1 MSVPAARQ
9 PAFLSRLLPAGIDR
23 RAIGALTG
31 GHIGSDVFQGAVPA
45 LVPFFVNER
54 GWSYAAAGVLV
65 LIGSLGSSLLQPL
78 AGAIGDRVHAPWLMP
93 VGLLLA
99 SGGLGVAA
107 LATDY
112 RAVAAGL
119 AVGGFGVAAFHPEAV
134 RAARAAA
141 GMRPGA
147 ALGLF
152 AVGGNAGFALGP
164 ALTVPAALAFG
175 LRGVVLVAAVPL
187 LTLAGLLANWRR
199 VVPHPDTDERIT
211 SMPEGDDDWPQFLL
225 ASGVAILRTAYLF
238 GLMAFVPAWFDE
250 DLGSTLRLG
259 SAAVAA
265 SLAAGALGTFIG
277 GRLADHLGQRR
288 VIVWSMLIS
297 LPLCALLPFTTPWLA
312 VPLLFVLGATMD
324 ANFYSLVIVA
334 QNALPA
340 RMGFATGV
348 VIGLSVGF
356 GAGTVAV
363 LGLVADN
370 AGLTETL
377 HVCTGL
383 AAVATLLT
391 LPLARGTPGA
401 QATT

>member
-1 MSVPAARQ
+1 MSVEAARQ
-9 PAFLSRLLPAGIDR
+9 PFLNRLLPEGIDR
-23 RAIGALTG
+23 RALAALTG
-31 GHIGSDVFQGAVPA
+31 GHIGSDIFQGAVPA
-45 LVPFFVNER
+45 LVPFFVHER

-93 VGLLLA
+93 AGLVLA
-99 SGGLGVAA
+99 SGGLGLAA
-107 LATDY
+107 LATGY
-112 RAVAAGL
+112 WVVAAGL

-141 GMRPGA
+141 GLRPGA

-175 LRGVVLVAAVPL
+175 LRGVLVVAAVPL

-199 VVPHPDTDERIT
+199 VVPHPQADDRVT
-211 SMPEGDDDWPQFLL
+211 SMPEGEDDWPQFLL
-225 ASGVAILRTAYLF
+225 ASAVAILRTAYLF
-238 GLMAFVPAWFDE
+238 GLMAFVPAWFAD
-250 DLGSTLRLG
+250 DLGSSLRLG

-265 SLAAGALGTFIG
+265 TLAAGALGTFVG

-288 VIVWSMLIS
+288 VIVWSMVVS
-297 LPLCALLPFTTPWLA
+297 LPLCAALPFTSPWVA

-356 GAGTVAV
+356 GAGAVAV

-377 HVCTGL
+377 HVCTGI
-383 AAVATLLT
+383 AAVATVLT
-391 LPLARGTPGA
+391 FPLARGRPIA

>member
-1 MSVPAARQ
+1 MPE
-9 PAFLSRLLPAGIDR
+9 GIDR
-23 RAIGALTG
+23 RALAALTG

-45 LVPFFVNER
+45 LVPFFVTER
-54 GWSYAAAGVLV
+54 GWSYAEAGLLV

-93 VGLLLA
+93 AGLLLA
-99 SGGLGVAA
+99 SGGLAVAS
-107 LATDY
+107 LATGY
-112 RAVAAGL
+112 WAVAAALG
-119 AVGGFGVAAFHPEAV
+119 VGGFGVAAFHPEAV

-141 GMRPGA
+141 GLRPGA

-152 AVGGNAGFALGP
+152 AVGGNTGFALGP
-164 ALTVPAALAFG
+164 TLTVPAALAFG
-175 LRGVVLVAAVPL
+175 LRGVLLVAAIPL

-199 VVPHPDTDERIT
+199 VVPAPGTDERVT
-211 SMPEGDDDWPQFLL
+211 SFPVHGRNDWPEFVL

-238 GLMAFVPAWFDE
+238 GLMAFVPAWFAE
-250 DLGSTLRLG
+250 ELGSSLRLG

-265 SLAAGALGTFIG
+265 SLAAGALGTFVG
-277 GRLADHLGQRR
+277 GRLADRLGQRR
-288 VIVWSMLIS
+288 VIVWSMLVS
-297 LPLCALLPFTTPWLA
+297 LPLCLALPFSQPVPA
-312 VPLLFVLGATMD
+312 VVLLVVLGATMD

-334 QNALPA
+334 QNALPS
-340 RMGFATGV
+340 RIGFATGV
-348 VIGLSVGF
+348 VIGLSVGV

-377 HVCTGL
+377 HVCTGI
-383 AAVATLLT
+383 AAVAALLT
-391 LPLARGTPGA
+391 LPLGRSRAA

>member
-1 MSVPAARQ
+1 MSVPAARR
-9 PAFLSRLLPAGIDR
+9 PVFLAKLMPEGIDR
-23 RAIGALTG
+23 RALAALTG

-45 LVPFFVNER
+45 LVPFFVRER
-54 GWSYAAAGVLV
+54 GWSFAAAGVLV

-78 AGAIGDRVHAPWLMP
+78 AGEIGDRIRAPWLMP
-93 VGLLLA
+93 AGLLLA
-99 SGGLGVAA
+99 SGGLAVAS

-112 RAVAAGL
+112 WVVAAGL
-119 AVGGFGVAAFHPEAV
+119 GVGGLGVAAFHPEAV

-141 GMRPGA
+141 GLRPGA

-175 LRGVVLVAAVPL
+175 LRGVLLVAAVPL
-187 LTLAGLLANWRR
+187 LALALLVANWRR
-199 VVPHPDTDERIT
+199 VVPQPERDDRPT
-211 SMPEGDDDWPQFLL
+211 SMPAGDDDWPQFLL

-238 GLMAFVPAWFDE
+238 GLMAFVPAWFDA

-259 SAAVAA
+259 SAAIAA
-265 SLAAGALGTFIG
+265 SLAAGALGTFVG
-277 GRLADHLGQRR
+277 GRLADHIGQRR
-288 VIVWSMLIS
+288 VIVWSMLVS
-297 LPLCALLPFTTPWLA
+297 LPLCALLPFSSPFLA
-312 VPLLFVLGATMD
+312 VPLLFVIGMTMD

-334 QNALPA
+334 QNALPS
-340 RMGFATGV
+340 RIGFASGV
-348 VIGLSVGF
+348 VIGLSVGV
-356 GAGTVAV
+356 GAGTVAL

-377 HVCTGL
+377 HVCTGM
-383 AAVATLLT
+383 AAVATVLT
-391 LPLARGTPGA
+391 FPLAQGKPAA